1 MIEQKRILIFCFS
14 EEKTDSTQVFTKSY
28 KHEHVNKIMTKETSV
43 ISVRVRKD
51 IKEEARRLGIDIKKV
66 IEKTLEEEIKKA
78 KARRLEK
85 LVEEA
90 LNSIEFTAEEWVKV
104 IEDERAKR

>member
-1 MIEQKRILIFCFS
+1 MAR
-14 EEKTDSTQVFTKSY
+14 
-28 KHEHVNKIMTKETSV
+28 ETSV